1 VARKKLDTLGRVM
14 SKVARGKKLTK
25 QERKILAG
33 AVDGAKKAQSEVRK
47 VARRRK
53 RRVKRRKKRKARR

>member
-1 VARKKLDTLGRVM
+1 MARRKLDTLGRVM
-14 SKVARGKKLTK
+14 SKVARGEKLTR

-47 VARRRK
+47 VARRK
-53 RRVKRRKKRKARR
+53 RRVKRRKKRKSRR